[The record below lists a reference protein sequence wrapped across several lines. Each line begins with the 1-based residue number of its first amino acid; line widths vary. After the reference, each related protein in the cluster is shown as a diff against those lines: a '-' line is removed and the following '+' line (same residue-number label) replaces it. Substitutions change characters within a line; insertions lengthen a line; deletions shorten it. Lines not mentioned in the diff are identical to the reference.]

1 MIPDTKDLNA
11 LQKAIEALPDGGT
24 LKVPAGEWHTGP
36 LHLKSHMTLEFE
48 AGAVLLFS
56 PVMEDYL
63 PPVFTRWEGVECF
76 NYSPLIYAENACDLT
91 IRGAGRLVGNGHAWW
106 PWKKLQ
112 KDAAVRLCAAQSQG
126 IPPEKRVFGTRKDA
140 LRPSFLQFISCRNLL
155 LEDFTV
161 EEGPQWTIHPVYCEQ
176 VTARRLHVVT
186 TGPNTDGF
194 NPDSC
199 QHVLI
204 EDCDFSTG
212 DDCIAI
218 NSGMNEDG
226 WRVGLPCRQVE
237 IRNCRFTGGHAAIA
251 IGSGMSGGVEDIFVH
266 DCTIRGTERGIR
278 LKTIPG
284 RGGYIRNVLFQDMR
298 IDDVLLEAIEISMAY
313 GSSTV
318 MPLSQVLPDIGRI
331 TFRRIQGQG
340 AQTGVSLCGLPGSPL
355 HEITLDEVNLPG
367 REPDRREYV
376 IAD

>member
-11 LQKAIEALPDGGT
+11 LQKAIDALPDGGT

-76 NYSPLIYAENACDLT
+76 NYSSLIYAENACDLT

-161 EEGPQWTIHPVYCEQ
+161 EEGPQ
-176 VTARRLHVVT
+176 
-186 TGPNTDGF
+186 
-194 NPDSC
+194 
-199 QHVLI
+199 
-204 EDCDFSTG
+204 
-212 DDCIAI
+212 
-218 NSGMNEDG
+218 
-226 WRVGLPCRQVE
+226 
-237 IRNCRFTGGHAAIA
+237 
-251 IGSGMSGGVEDIFVH
+251 
-266 DCTIRGTERGIR
+266 
-278 LKTIPG
+278 
-284 RGGYIRNVLFQDMR
+284 
-298 IDDVLLEAIEISMAY
+298 
-313 GSSTV
+313 
-318 MPLSQVLPDIGRI
+318 
-331 TFRRIQGQG
+331 
-340 AQTGVSLCGLPGSPL
+340 
-355 HEITLDEVNLPG
+355 
-367 REPDRREYV
+367 
-376 IAD
+376 